1 MILGLVEHDRG
12 KLNPLSLEM
21 LTFARRLAA
30 QLALPLEAVLIE
42 PGAGALAAGLAAY
55 GVSTVHLAAHPQ
67 LTDYAPEAWAQS
79 VSQLMTTFQ
88 PAIVLAGGSERGNE
102 VMAHVAARADLPLA
116 ANVLEA
122 QPGEPFLVTRMR
134 WGGSLLEE
142 ARLKGAIKLL
152 TIAPHALV
160 AESVASPV
168 TLTIQPFTPALSA
181 RDLRVQVTSRIEAT
195 PGKMSLAEAPVVVGG
210 GRGVGSSDG
219 FKILEE
225 LAGLLGGAVGCSRA
239 VTSLGWR
246 PHLDQVG
253 QTGTRIAPEIY
264 IACGISGAIQHMV
277 GCKAA
282 KHILA
287 INIDP
292 DAPIVQHADY
302 AIIGDLNEV
311 VPAISECLRAPGCA
325 APSDGYRSRRTVSSA
340 ECGGTRKNCRNSP
353 PHTCRRS
360 RSRAAGPVRAS
371 GAPKRSGVAERWH

>member
-21 LTFARRLAA
+21 LTFARRLAE
-30 QLALPLEAVLIE
+30 QVGLPLEAVLIE
-42 PGAGALAAGLAAY
+42 PGGGALAAGLAAY
-55 GVSTVHLAAHPQ
+55 GVSTVHLASHPQ

-79 VSQLMTTFQ
+79 VSQLMTTFR
-88 PAIVLAGGSERGNE
+88 PAAVLAGGSERGNE
-102 VMAHVAARADLPLA
+102 IMAHVAARADLPLA

-122 QPGEPFLVTRMR
+122 APGEPFLVTRMR

-142 ARLKGAIKLL
+142 ARLNGAVKLL

-160 AESVASPV
+160 AETVSGTAGLS
-168 TLTIQPFTPALSA
+168 IQPFTPALSA
-181 RDLRVQVTSRIEAT
+181 RDLRVQVSSRIEAT
-195 PGKMSLAEAPVVVGG
+195 PGKVSLAEAPVVVGG
-210 GRGVGSSDG
+210 GRGVGSSEG
-219 FKILEE
+219 FKVLEE
-225 LAGLLGGAVGCSRA
+225 LAGLLGGTVGCSRA

-302 AIIGDLNEV
+302 AIIGDLKEV
-311 VPAISECLRAPGCA
+311 VPAISACLREA
-325 APSDGYRSRRTVSSA
+325 
-340 ECGGTRKNCRNSP
+340 
-353 PHTCRRS
+353 
-360 RSRAAGPVRAS
+360 RARP
-371 GAPKRSGVAERWH
+371 

>member
-12 KLNPLSLEM
+12 KLSPLSLEA
-21 LTFARRLAA
+21 LTFGRRLAG
-30 QLALPLEAVLIE
+30 QLGVPLDAVVVD
-42 PGAGALAAGLAAY
+42 PGAGPLVEGLAAY
-55 GVSTVHLAAHPQ
+55 GVSTVHWVQHEL
-67 LTDYAPEAWAQS
+67 LVEYAPEAWAHS
-79 VSQLMTTFQ
+79 LAQLMASLS
-88 PAIVLAGGSERGNE
+88 PEVVLAGGSERSSE
-102 VMAHVAARADLPLA
+102 VMAHVAARANLPLA
-116 ANVLEA
+116 ANCIEA
-122 QPGEPFLVTRMR
+122 QPGADFTVTRLR

-142 ARLKGAIKLL
+142 ARLKGAVKLL

-160 AESVASPV
+160 AETVAGAGQLVVRPV
-168 TLTIQPFTPALSA
+168 RLELSSK
-181 RDLRVQVTSRIEAT
+181 DLRVQVTGRIEAAA
-195 PGKMSLAEAPVVVGG
+195 GKVSLAEAPVVVGG
-210 GRGVGSSDG
+210 GRGTGGAEG
-219 FKILEE
+219 FKALEE

-302 AIIGDLNEV
+302 AIIGDLHQV
-311 VPAISECLRAPGCA
+311 VPALSA
-325 APSDGYRSRRTVSSA
+325 AVREA
-340 ECGGTRKNCRNSP
+340 RKTS
-353 PHTCRRS
+353 
-360 RSRAAGPVRAS
+360 
-371 GAPKRSGVAERWH
+371 

>member
-21 LTFARRLAA
+21 LTFARRLAE
-30 QLALPLEAVLIE
+30 QLAVPLEAVLIE
-42 PGAGALAAGLAAY
+42 PGAGPVAAGLAGF
-55 GVSTVHLAAHPQ
+55 GVSTVHLASHPQ

-79 VSQLMTTFQ
+79 VTEVMASLK
-88 PAIVLAGGSERGNE
+88 PEAVLAGGSERGNE

-122 QPGEPFLVTRMR
+122 QPGEAFLVTRMR

-142 ARLKGAIKLL
+142 ARLNGSIKLL
-152 TIAPHALV
+152 TVAPHALV
-160 AESVASPV
+160 AEPVAGPAAVS
-168 TLTIQPFTPALSA
+168 IQPFTPTLSA
-181 RDLRVQVTSRIEAT
+181 RELRVQVTSRIEAT
-195 PGKMSLAEAPVVVGG
+195 PGKVSLAEAAVVVGG
-210 GRGVGSSDG
+210 GRGVGSAEG
-219 FKILEE
+219 FTLLEE
-225 LAGLLGGAVGCSRA
+225 LAGLLGGTVGCSRA

-292 DAPIVQHADY
+292 DAPIVAQADY
-302 AIIGDLNEV
+302 AIIGDLHQV
-311 VPAISECLRAPGCA
+311 IPALNA
-325 APSDGYRSRRTVSSA
+325 AI
-340 ECGGTRKNCRNSP
+340 
-353 PHTCRRS
+353 
-360 RSRAAGPVRAS
+360 RAARA
-371 GAPKRSGVAERWH
+371 